1 LNVAGYHF
9 HFITADRNAGGH
21 VLECRLAEGELR
33 VDREADLRVELP
45 SDVSLPTPAQT
56 ASRRETIDRIEKG

>member
-1 LNVAGYHF
+1 
-9 HFITADRNAGGH
+9 

-45 SDVSLPTPAQT
+45 SEVSLPTPGQT
-56 ASRRETIDRIEKG
+56 ASRSETIDRIEKG